1 MFDYGKIG
9 VLTEKSNV
17 KTKTTQNKQ
26 MHFDTKQVNTEVKID
41 FNQNLDLST
50 YITFVF
56 YITVNFTWKLVTGLT
71 LSGAC
76 LLLMAALFSCCYLA
90 CKEIDFSKAS
100 YGMLI
105 SVVIMLGGGNYFFNE
120 KTQPRLD
127 IIFICDMKQNVLSI
141 CFRSTP
147 LPILLHTG
155 KQT

>member
-9 VLTEKSNV
+9 VLTKTSNV
-17 KTKTTQNKQ
+17 KTKPIQNKQ
-26 MHFDTKQVNTEVKID
+26 IYTQVNTEVQID
-41 FNQNLDLST
+41 LNQNLDLST

-90 CKEIDFSKAS
+90 CKEINFSKAS

-105 SVVIMLGGGNYFFNE
+105 SVVIMLGGGNFF
-120 KTQPRLD
+120 
-127 IIFICDMKQNVLSI
+127 
-141 CFRSTP
+141 
-147 LPILLHTG
+147 
-155 KQT
+155 

>member
-17 KTKTTQNKQ
+17 KTKPIQNKQ
-26 MHFDTKQVNTEVKID
+26 IHFDTKQVNTEVQID
-41 FNQNLDLST
+41 LNQNLALST

-105 SVVIMLGGGNYFFNE
+105 SVVIMLGGGDYFFNE
-120 KTQPRLD
+120 KKTK
-127 IIFICDMKQNVLSI
+127 IGYYIYI
-141 CFRSTP
+141 
-147 LPILLHTG
+147 
-155 KQT
+155 